1 MYTYGI
7 QTLQKLQHFMVDIA
21 TSSPNGDLFLYF
33 WCSCHLRPKSQ
44 TCYSF
49 RIEIQSGQLSH
60 VTPMATFY
68 V

>member
-1 MYTYGI
+1 MYTYGN
-7 QTLQKLQHFMVDIA
+7 QTLLKLQHFMVDVA
-21 TSSPNGDLFLYF
+21 TCHLMVTFSYIFDAR
-33 WCSCHLRPKSQ
+33 HLRPKSQ